1 MQLDLI
7 PVFIGGLRGWQLILI
22 VLLAIMLFGTNRI
35 PQMMRNLGKGVHS
48 FKQGLAEAQE
58 EINKPVDKA
67 PAKTDTAA
75 KSDAAQ
81 PKTDGAQANV
91 ESTAQAKDIDR

>member
-22 VLLAIMLFGTNRI
+22 VLLAIMLFGANRI
-35 PQMMRNLGKGVHS
+35 PKMMRNLGKGVHS

-67 PAKTDTAA
+67 PAKTDSADQA
-75 KSDAAQ
+75 KTDAA
-81 PKTDGAQANV
+81 AQTKV
-91 ESTAQAKDIDR
+91 EGTAQAKDIDR